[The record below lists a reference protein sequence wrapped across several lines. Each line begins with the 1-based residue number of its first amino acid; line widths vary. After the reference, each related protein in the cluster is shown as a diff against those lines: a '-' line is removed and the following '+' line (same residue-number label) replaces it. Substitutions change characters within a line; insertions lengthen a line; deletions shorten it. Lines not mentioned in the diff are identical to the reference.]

1 MRRFSLFLCCFFVA
15 IAARSARAQV
25 AEAADAG
32 GVVVTVG
39 GLASYYSVSYGSR
52 QLAGFGAFVDA
63 EPKGRPGV
71 EAEYRNLLW
80 QQTADVHLSTWLIG
94 PRYGFHDFH
103 RFQPYVKVL
112 VGNGEFS
119 FPYGYAHGSY
129 FVLAPGGG
137 VDYHFNRRISFRVAD
152 FEYQDWPQFTFGNM
166 SSFGVSSGIR
176 IRVY

>member
-1 MRRFSLFLCCFFVA
+1 MRRLFLLLCFSTAVLCGL
-15 IAARSARAQV
+15 SLHAQV
-25 AEAADAG
+25 RESADAG
-32 GVVVTVG
+32 GLVVSVG
-39 GLASYYSVSYGSR
+39 GEFSYYSVGYGPR
-52 QLAGFGAFVDA
+52 QLAGFGAFVEA

-80 QQTADVHLSTWLIG
+80 HQTASVHLSTWLIG

-112 VGNGEFS
+112 LGDGEFS

-129 FVLAPGGG
+129 FVVAPGGG
-137 VDYHFNRRISFRVAD
+137 VDYHLNRRISFRVAD

-176 IRVY
+176 VRVF

>member
-1 MRRFSLFLCCFFVA
+1 MMRHNWMMILLCLAVASLGA
-15 IAARSARAQV
+15 QAQV
-25 AEAADAG
+25 KQSADVG
-32 GVVVTVG
+32 GLVVTVG
-39 GLASYYSVSYGSR
+39 GMASYYSVGYGPR

-80 QQTADVHLSTWLIG
+80 HQTANVHLSTYLIG

-112 VGNGEFS
+112 LGGGKFW
-119 FPYGYAHGSY
+119 FPYGYAYGSY
-129 FVLAPGGG
+129 FVVAPGGG
-137 VDYHFNRRISFRVAD
+137 VDFHLNRRISFRVAD
-152 FEYQDWPQFTFGNM
+152 VEYQDWPQFTFGNM
-166 SSFGVSSGIR
+166 SSFGISSGIR

>member
-1 MRRFSLFLCCFFVA
+1 MRSPLLLLCLSAVA
-15 IAARSARAQV
+15 LSALVARAQV
-25 AEAADAG
+25 KESADAG

-39 GLASYYSVSYGSR
+39 AFGSYYGVGYGSR
-52 QLAGFGAFVDA
+52 LLSGFGAFVDA

-80 QQTADVHLSTWLIG
+80 QQTANVHLATYLIG

-112 VGNGEFS
+112 LGDGEFS
-119 FPYGYAHGSY
+119 FPYGLAHGSY

-137 VDYHFNRRISFRVAD
+137 VDYHLNHRISFRVAD
-152 FEYQDWPQFTFGNM
+152 LEYQDWPQFTFGNM
-166 SSFGVSSGIR
+166 SSLGISSGIR